1 MDEREHEDY
10 LTGIAKEVGELIV
23 KQANLKRFRQQDR
36 IFWELCKVYCQAV
49 EQERQAAES
58 NPRLRNKKA
67 GPPTKDHIWYNQE
80 RSQKFYPE
88 GYWRRSEKALPL
100 NPVDLLSFP
109 KDDITEFMFPPQ
121 APKHPI
127 EKLLLAYYAFFTV
140 LHDHYRVDDIKIN
153 NGIWPEDEDW
163 VRGKLEEISWKH
175 FKELGAGN
183 RLRAYIDLAL
193 DHVKADLP
201 EKPAETGQKE
211 IVEVK
216 PGAFG
221 ITVNIKEIAKRIWKR
236 VCSRSKD

>member
-1 MDEREHEDY
+1 MDEQEHKDL
-10 LTGIAKEVGELIV
+10 LTGIAKEVGKLIV
-23 KQANLKRFRQQDR
+23 DTANLSRFRKQDK

-58 NPRLRNKKA
+58 EPCLRDKEA
-67 GPPTKDHIWYNQE
+67 GPPTKDHIWYDQE

-153 NGIWPEDEDW
+153 NGIWPDDEGW
-163 VRGKLEEISWKH
+163 VSLILDQISWQYLNEWH
-175 FKELGAGN
+175 VGD
-183 RLRAYIDLAL
+183 RLRAYIELALEHVMADLAEKETTEAEFGKDKIGFL
-193 DHVKADLP
+193 EELRP
-201 EKPAETGQKE
+201 EEPSE
-211 IVEVK
+211 
-216 PGAFG
+216 
-221 ITVNIKEIAKRIWKR
+221 
-236 VCSRSKD
+236 S